1 MKVNE
6 ENIRH
11 IYETISSIFF
21 TNLIF
26 TYKDNK
32 STIRLSNIEL
42 PECIKQSELNMI
54 NEVFDLK
61 SLRKSSS
68 ICYYKMDN
76 ELKYM
81 ILSVFQE
88 NKYEGNIVVGPYI
101 NNPLKLDMEYK
112 SKKELYKLVPI
123 IKIPQEKSLEN
134 IIVAMINSDIKNIQ
148 VIDIKK
154 SIDESI
160 TNDKGYIV
168 NDFDMSILN
177 IRERYKIEEKL
188 LHYVSTGN
196 KEKALEYLN
205 KIRFIEFNRFPEEPI
220 RNIKNSA
227 ITMNT
232 LLRKSVQQS
241 NIEPLFIDSISD
253 YFAKK
258 IERSNNINYLGKI
271 HLVMIK
277 EYCDLVNEY
286 KVKGYSNLISNAV
299 NYIKLNFEYDISL
312 SSIAKELYIHPT
324 HLSKKFR
331 KETNKTIS
339 EYINEIRIE
348 EAKLLL
354 KTTDYKVEDIAY
366 AVGYND
372 KKYFSKVFKKIS
384 NQSPSEYRNYN

>member
-1 MKVNE
+1 MKLNE

-101 NNPLKLDMEYK
+101 NNTLKLDMNDK

-123 IKIPQEKSLEN
+123 IKIRQEKSLEN

-160 TNDKGYIV
+160 PNDKGYIV

-177 IRERYKIEEKL
+177 IRERY
-188 LHYVSTGN
+188 
-196 KEKALEYLN
+196 
-205 KIRFIEFNRFPEEPI
+205 
-220 RNIKNSA
+220 
-227 ITMNT
+227 
-232 LLRKSVQQS
+232 
-241 NIEPLFIDSISD
+241 
-253 YFAKK
+253 
-258 IERSNNINYLGKI
+258 
-271 HLVMIK
+271 
-277 EYCDLVNEY
+277 
-286 KVKGYSNLISNAV
+286 
-299 NYIKLNFEYDISL
+299 SL
-312 SSIAKELYIHPT
+312 Y
-324 HLSKKFR
+324 
-331 KETNKTIS
+331 
-339 EYINEIRIE
+339 
-348 EAKLLL
+348 
-354 KTTDYKVEDIAY
+354 
-366 AVGYND
+366 
-372 KKYFSKVFKKIS
+372 
-384 NQSPSEYRNYN
+384 